1 MTYTAIDGDVSDF
14 IDSMIELADKLR
26 TDELR
31 GFLIN
36 AGHSVEAATDAI
48 ARWQAER
55 FERSDPSCDCFRLN
69 DAGLAAVKELR
80 AHRV

>member
-14 IDSMIELADKLR
+14 IDSMIELADEFS

-31 GFLIN
+31 GFLLN
-36 AGHSVEAATDAI
+36 AGHSVEATTDAV

-55 FERSDPSCDCFRLN
+55 FEASDPAWYRFRLN
-69 DAGLAAVKELR
+69 DAGLATVEELR
-80 AHRV
+80 AHRA